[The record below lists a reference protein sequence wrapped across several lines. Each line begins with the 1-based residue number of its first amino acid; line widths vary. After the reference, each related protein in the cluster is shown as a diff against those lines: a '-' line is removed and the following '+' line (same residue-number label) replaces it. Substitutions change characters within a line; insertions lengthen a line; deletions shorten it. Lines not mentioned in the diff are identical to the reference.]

1 MDKCKIGIL
10 HHDTTQCIQDVK
22 FYLDELQA
30 LEDLVHQKADH
41 SNLSKQVHNDI
52 SCTISSFLNQLIR
65 DFLGKLR
72 EHEIKLSNIIKG
84 KKINSAELDEQKH
97 LEIAQDLGQLKTR
110 IRRLKKRVYRY
121 LLEENSRQRHGFP
134 I

>member
-10 HHDTTQCIQDVK
+10 RHDTTQWIQDVE

-72 EHEIKLSNIIKG
+72 GHEIKLSNIIEG
-84 KKINSAELDEQKH
+84 KKTNSAELDEQKH
-97 LEIAQDLGQLKTR
+97 LELAQDLGQLKTR